1 MLRIQLVHDRWGRG
15 PVYKRGN
22 MCKGTLPLEYV
33 QTRFTV
39 FVDREKIWRMSGFG
53 EIRPFRVLQCLAFK

>member
-22 MCKGTLPLEYV
+22 VRKGTEALGCL
-33 QTRFTV
+33 QKRFTV
-39 FVDREKIWRMSGFG
+39 FVDREKIWRSRGLG
-53 EIRPFRVLQCLAFK
+53 EIRPFRALQCLTFK

>member
-1 MLRIQLVHDRWGRG
+1 MLRIQLVRDRWGRG

-22 MCKGTLPLEYV
+22 VRKGSEALEYL

-39 FVDREKIWRMSGFG
+39 SVDREKIWRTRGFG